1 MKRTVYLT
9 CGTLLAAML
18 LCNTGCKSTEKAAAS
33 ENAPAVQMEAD
44 TLVTAPAFTYI
55 TLQDSTIECFYEV
68 DYPRQSGRLA
78 TGVKQ
83 FIADKLAAI
92 YLPHANEDEARK
104 DYPLFQG
111 DVQQCDSLVRHYA
124 EGTKRYFAALQRD
137 IMAEGLGNDWIPH
150 FLSHVK
156 LKKREET
163 PTYVTY
169 SMGHEVYLGG
179 AHGSYYYTETAI
191 SKRTCR
197 PLAQTVDTT
206 KVMQMQPLL
215 RKGIVSYLTDCGIE
229 KAETDYKDYLFLPD
243 DGHFPLPVNAPCPT
257 KDGMAFVYQQY
268 EIASYAVGL
277 VSFTVP
283 YADIMPYLC
292 EEMKSLLEKEKQ

>member
-1 MKRTVYLT
+1 MKRIFHLT
-9 CGTLLAAML
+9 CHTLLAATVL
-18 LCNTGCKSTEKAAAS
+18 IGCRSTGQAVSNA
-33 ENAPAVQMEAD
+33 NAPTVATRPD
-44 TLVTAPAFTYI
+44 TLVTAPAYTYA
-55 TLQDSTIECFYEV
+55 TQQDSTITCSYEV
-68 DYPRQSGRLA
+68 DYPRQSDSLA

-83 FIADKLAAI
+83 FIAEKLATL
-92 YLPHANEDEARK
+92 YLPYNNEDVALK

-111 DVQQCDSLVRHYA
+111 DIQQCENLVKHYA
-124 EGTKRYFAALQRD
+124 EGTRRYFAAQQKEMREEN
-137 IMAEGLGNDWIPH
+137 IGSEWIPH

-156 LKKREET
+156 IRKQTET
-163 PTYVTY
+163 ATYVTY
-169 SMGHEVYLGG
+169 SVAHEVYLGG
-179 AHGSYYYTETAI
+179 AHGSYHYTETTI

-229 KAETDYKDYLFLPD
+229 NAETDYKDYLFLPD
-243 DGHFPLPVNAPCPT
+243 DGHFPLPVNAPSPT

-277 VSFTVP
+277 VSFTIP
-283 YADIMPYLC
+283 YAEIMPYLC
-292 EEMKSLLEKEKQ
+292 EEMKSLIDRKEP